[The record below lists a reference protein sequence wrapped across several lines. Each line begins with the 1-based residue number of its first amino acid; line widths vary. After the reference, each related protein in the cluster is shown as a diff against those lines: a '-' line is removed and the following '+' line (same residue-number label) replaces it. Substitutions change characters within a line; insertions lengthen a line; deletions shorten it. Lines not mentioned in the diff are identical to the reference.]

1 MKKHGKLLALLLA
14 LVMVLA
20 ACSKGGQEKPAEN
33 TAGEGNE
40 GGLKG
45 EISVQVEEGWKAYYE
60 ETVKRVME
68 KNPDIK
74 IELKESGSFDH
85 LDIIDST
92 SATNADVA
100 DVFAIPADRFD
111 GLRQNEVLAAL
122 PAAEMAKELGGF
134 DNFDEGLGGAF
145 KDGDDYLA
153 FPYNIE
159 TLVTFVNTKNAE
171 ANNVDYKNPMELTA
185 QQDPASILLPL
196 NNAWFGVAPN
206 NAGGIELLSEK
217 DGSFMSTYSGA
228 YNELT
233 ADQKAVFDG
242 MYAYWKLQN
251 DNNTA
256 LLDKDAGGGYIDD
269 QFKTGGKG
277 VARLDGPWAAGGD
290 SIIAKEIQA
299 GNVEIYPVNH
309 LTVAG
314 KEFSQWKGGWALVAN
329 SRIEDDADKM
339 KIAEEFIKELV
350 NPERAVDLYRATG
363 KILEN
368 AKLEQY
374 TGSDLSDT
382 DKKLIENVLESYE
395 VSVPRPLFKEFGG
408 VWETWE
414 NSILSWNSLK
424 PATPEDAYKELNASF
439 TDLLQQIQ
447 K

>member
-68 KNPDIK
+68 KNPDVK

-228 YNELT
+228 YNEFCLLYT
-233 ADQKAVFDG
+233 SDAAD
-242 MYAYWKLQN
+242 
-251 DNNTA
+251 
-256 LLDKDAGGGYIDD
+256 
-269 QFKTGGKG
+269 
-277 VARLDGPWAAGGD
+277 
-290 SIIAKEIQA
+290 E
-299 GNVEIYPVNH
+299 
-309 LTVAG
+309 
-314 KEFSQWKGGWALVAN
+314 
-329 SRIEDDADKM
+329 
-339 KIAEEFIKELV
+339 
-350 NPERAVDLYRATG
+350 
-363 KILEN
+363 
-368 AKLEQY
+368 
-374 TGSDLSDT
+374 
-382 DKKLIENVLESYE
+382 
-395 VSVPRPLFKEFGG
+395 
-408 VWETWE
+408 
-414 NSILSWNSLK
+414 
-424 PATPEDAYKELNASF
+424 
-439 TDLLQQIQ
+439 
-447 K
+447 